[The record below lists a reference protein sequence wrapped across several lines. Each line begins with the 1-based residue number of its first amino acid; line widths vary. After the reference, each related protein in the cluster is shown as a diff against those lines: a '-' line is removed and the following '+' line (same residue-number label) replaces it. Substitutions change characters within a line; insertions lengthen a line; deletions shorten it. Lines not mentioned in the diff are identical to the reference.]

1 MSGGYSIV
9 LLRVDVGY
17 TSLCNVI
24 RRKLLVPKSG
34 MMLRPVDH
42 FFTADDVR
50 EYDTIVE
57 VPAINT
63 TTGLP
68 GTSSIASHTRSR
80 TCH

>member
-9 LLRVDVGY
+9 LLRADVGY

-50 EYDTIVE
+50 EYDT
-57 VPAINT
+57 
-63 TTGLP
+63 
-68 GTSSIASHTRSR
+68 RY
-80 TCH
+80 